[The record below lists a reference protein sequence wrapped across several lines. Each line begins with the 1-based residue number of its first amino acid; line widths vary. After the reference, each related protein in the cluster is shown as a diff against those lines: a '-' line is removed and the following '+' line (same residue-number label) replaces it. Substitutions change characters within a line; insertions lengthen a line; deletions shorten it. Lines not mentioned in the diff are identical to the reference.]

1 MMSMSSSRRPL
12 WLRPV
17 SIVKF
22 RELMIENVGC
32 SLDGAVDVHSCRGQY
47 VSNELIAP
55 LQSLIGTF

>member
-1 MMSMSSSRRPL
+1 
-12 WLRPV
+12 
-17 SIVKF
+17 
-22 RELMIENVGC
+22 MIENVGC